1 MLKGLPYLKKARSDK
16 ENERFEQEVALK
28 AYRTFRN
35 LLIAS
40 TFQTPLLEKGVA
52 SNDAAA
58 AARGEAIRKGSKA
71 GLGKAAQAKA
81 AAAAKKAKEATAKA
95 AKKAAA
101 EALHAKKLARQA
113 TFGGRGKQHALSSI
127 FGKTYYELQGW
138 THVFHVFGRVI
149 FWHCCAFHALLMIA
163 FWEADWD
170 NLSVVC
176 ITHALGKIVRQL
188 IDARIGHPPRW
199 AGSVVPSFRQ
209 KGRSQSLTEHVSI
222 CLLYSLIPICY
233 FTEKALRPGGVLS
246 SRSDDPDTNSWGGST
261 RVYDVISVA
270 YVATFAGSWLLH
282 TKPGQRLRSLWRTKH
297 MNHIGN
303 ETQLDVPFD
312 TWLTYSV
319 FWSVVLVFKLMFGW
333 LLISPLA
340 TQVRGIINY
349 EHFAYIGMEGS
360 ECKNHYSC
368 LTFNSVMRAV
378 MVALRC
384 VVPFLVFQFDT
395 YIFFNICSSVRR
407 AILAQFRAIMAQFCA
422 ILSDGAPALYRCA
435 RRSSRSAASSA
446 SSRSGSTWWRSC
458 PSASTIST
466 SSCSARTTATP
477 PPPPPPPP
485 SRTRST
491 GRSRRGRPSGSASR
505 ARGTRWCCSS
515 DSTTI

>member
-1 MLKGLPYLKKARSDK
+1 MPSVERGSLTAAYTPPQPPDLSPRFLP
-16 ENERFEQEVALK
+16 
-28 AYRTFRN
+28 
-35 LLIAS
+35 
-40 TFQTPLLEKGVA
+40 
-52 SNDAAA
+52 
-58 AARGEAIRKGSKA
+58 
-71 GLGKAAQAKA
+71 
-81 AAAAKKAKEATAKA
+81 AT
-95 AKKAAA
+95 
-101 EALHAKKLARQA
+101 
-113 TFGGRGKQHALSSI
+113 
-127 FGKTYYELQGW
+127 
-138 THVFHVFGRVI
+138 GRVI

-395 YIFFNICSSVRR
+395 YIFFNICSSVPR
-407 AILAQFRAIMAQFCA
+407 AVLRKSAQF
-422 ILSDGAPALYRCA
+422 
-435 RRSSRSAASSA
+435 SATLRNSL
-446 SSRSGSTWWRSC
+446 
-458 PSASTIST
+458 
-466 SSCSARTTATP
+466 
-477 PPPPPPPP
+477 
-485 SRTRST
+485 
-491 GRSRRGRPSGSASR
+491 
-505 ARGTRWCCSS
+505 
-515 DSTTI
+515 

>member
-1 MLKGLPYLKKARSDK
+1 M
-16 ENERFEQEVALK
+16 
-28 AYRTFRN
+28 
-35 LLIAS
+35 
-40 TFQTPLLEKGVA
+40 
-52 SNDAAA
+52 
-58 AARGEAIRKGSKA
+58 
-71 GLGKAAQAKA
+71 
-81 AAAAKKAKEATAKA
+81 
-95 AKKAAA
+95 
-101 EALHAKKLARQA
+101 
-113 TFGGRGKQHALSSI
+113 
-127 FGKTYYELQGW
+127 
-138 THVFHVFGRVI
+138 I

-246 SRSDDPDTNSWGGST
+246 SRSDDLDTNSWGGST

-395 YIFFNICSSVRR
+395 SSSVVDTYICAIQPAQFSLTAALCSSLLALRR
-407 AILAQFRAIMAQFCA
+407 KLGVISQWKHLVAKLPECVHHFNVKLLGTHNGDAAAAAAAAAKSDTVDWSVEARSAEWQCFARAWNEMVLQLRFNDNEERDELLFPL
-422 ILSDGAPALYRCA
+422 LSGRDCEAFFDVPEYVIFPTMLTAPALAPSAWQHGKRAYASFERSLLQMRDLVVWLLVQLGIVTMDEKMHVLDILTKMA
-435 RRSSRSAASSA
+435 RLQAMRLAASH
-446 SSRSGSTWWRSC
+446 
-458 PSASTIST
+458 I
-466 SSCSARTTATP
+466 
-477 PPPPPPPP
+477 
-485 SRTRST
+485 
-491 GRSRRGRPSGSASR
+491 
-505 ARGTRWCCSS
+505 
-515 DSTTI
+515 